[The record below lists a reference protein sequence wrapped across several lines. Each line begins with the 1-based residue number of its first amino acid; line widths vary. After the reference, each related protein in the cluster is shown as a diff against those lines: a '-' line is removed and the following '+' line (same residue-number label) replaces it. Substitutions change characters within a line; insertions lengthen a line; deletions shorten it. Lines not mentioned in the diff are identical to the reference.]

1 MIHLLRGFGVAVC
14 VVGLSSP
21 ARAQWGVTVT
31 VQRNGFGGTS
41 YDTSTGGTQSSF
53 LPGNS
58 PAATVRLDRRFGRV
72 ALGLGIRYSRS
83 AIVLDGKDLFVGL
96 PGEIATVEAAPEV
109 RVRLLRTR
117 VGASIHG
124 YVGPVIGIWLIR
136 DQGTRGVLGGIGG
149 VAGEFPVL
157 ERLSLEVRAGGG
169 LTGSLFRPGELPPEY
184 ERRLTWRT
192 EVGLGLH
199 YTFGQLTNNIN

>member
-1 MIHLLRGFGVAVC
+1 MIHLLRGFAVAVGC
-14 VVGLSSP
+14 VAGLSS
-21 ARAQWGVTVT
+21 AASAQWGVTVA

-53 LPGNS
+53 LPGNT
-58 PAATVRLDRRFGRV
+58 PAATLRLDRRFGRV

-96 PGEIATVEAAPEV
+96 PGEIATFEAAPEV

-117 VGASIHG
+117 VGAAMHG
-124 YVGPVIGIWLIR
+124 YVGPVIGAWMIR
-136 DQGTRGVLGGIGG
+136 GQGTRGVLGGIGG

-157 ERLSLEVRAGGG
+157 ERLSLEVRVGGG
-169 LTGSLFRPGELPPEY
+169 VTGSLFRPGELPPEY
-184 ERRLTWRT
+184 ERRMTWRT
-192 EVGLGLH
+192 EIGLGLH
-199 YTFGQLTNNIN
+199 YGY